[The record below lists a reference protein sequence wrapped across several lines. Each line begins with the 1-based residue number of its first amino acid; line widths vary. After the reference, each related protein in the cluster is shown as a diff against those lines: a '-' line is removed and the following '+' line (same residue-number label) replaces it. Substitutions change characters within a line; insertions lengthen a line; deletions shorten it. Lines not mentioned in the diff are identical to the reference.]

1 MSVCCEAK
9 VAISRDCIV
18 KLKLS
23 VKDNSGSL
31 LLAFNLFWLIGI
43 SFWQDVN
50 DLEVT
55 VVQIDTKDQ
64 QANVSP
70 KV

>member
-9 VAISRDCIV
+9 VAISRDCLV
-18 KLKLS
+18 KLKLLVTQS
-23 VKDNSGSL
+23 I
-31 LLAFNLFWLIGI
+31 FWLIGI

-64 QANVSP
+64 QADVSP
-70 KV
+70 RVQLENSLS

>member
-9 VAISRDCIV
+9 VAISRDCLV
-18 KLKLS
+18 KLKLLVTQS
-23 VKDNSGSL
+23 I
-31 LLAFNLFWLIGI
+31 FWLFGI

-50 DLEVT
+50 DQAVT

-64 QANVSP
+64 QADVSP